1 MTKTR
6 MGYCTGCGTK
16 SRLTYPRGW
25 IDDGPVFCT
34 KDCAARMAYG
44 LYTADGHGIGG
55 DFACGNC
62 GGGGSSGVQSCT
74 CDDDYQIPTMVE
86 EDNLQ

>member
-55 DFACGNC
+55 DFCCTACGETFCICN
-62 GGGGSSGVQSCT
+62 
-74 CDDDYQIPTMVE
+74 DDYQISSMAE
-86 EDNLQ
+86 EDNLP